1 VVAEVLKPGK
11 YNLNPYA
18 YDVELYPVTE
28 VPAGHVGVV
37 VDRAGLEQTNFDYI
51 SRPGYKGVQPEV
63 REPGTYYMNPYTHE
77 IIPYNIRVQKTDF
90 ENENEINFMSFDSY
104 EIGLNATVE
113 WRVERERVPEVYVRI
128 GDLKDVERKFIIPY
142 ARSFCRIIGSASHAI
157 DYISGDSRQAIQKNF
172 HKMLEEV
179 GAKNGIIISSVLIR
193 RIIPP
198 QVLREIINVRGLEK
212 EKREKFIQEIE
223 KVKSDAQVAKRKEEI
238 IQSQARVEEN
248 ISKQMALIKM
258 KGDREIM
265 LQQANKNKAIAVVN
279 FDVADVE
286 RQTIA
291 ERGRASIMRDF
302 NVREAEVE
310 ALKARVESFGGGAA
324 FARYNFNQRLRIDSV
339 LTSDQS
345 PIAEMLNRYGSI
357 QRGGQE

>member
-1 VVAEVLKPGK
+1 
-11 YNLNPYA
+11 
-18 YDVELYPVTE
+18 
-28 VPAGHVGVV
+28 
-37 VDRAGLEQTNFDYI
+37 
-51 SRPGYKGVQPEV
+51 
-63 REPGTYYMNPYTHE
+63 
-77 IIPYNIRVQKTDF
+77 
-90 ENENEINFMSFDSY
+90 
-104 EIGLNATVE
+104 
-113 WRVERERVPEVYVRI
+113 
-128 GDLKDVERKFIIPY
+128 
-142 ARSFCRIIGSASHAI
+142 
-157 DYISGDSRQAIQKNF
+157 
-172 HKMLEEV
+172 
-179 GAKNGIIISSVLIR
+179 
-193 RIIPP
+193 
-198 QVLREIINVRGLEK
+198 
-212 EKREKFIQEIE
+212 
-223 KVKSDAQVAKRKEEI
+223 
-238 IQSQARVEEN
+238 VEEN